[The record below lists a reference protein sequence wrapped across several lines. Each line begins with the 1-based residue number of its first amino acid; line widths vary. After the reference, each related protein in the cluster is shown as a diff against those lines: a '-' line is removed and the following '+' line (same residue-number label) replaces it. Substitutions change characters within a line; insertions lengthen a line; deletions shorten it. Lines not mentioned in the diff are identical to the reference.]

1 MPTDLTEVSQFT
13 ANVPTPDDGEDV
25 DAASVI
31 QFAQPLADRTKFLRA
46 GLPEYAWVG
55 RRVVYAP
62 GDGTVRVGPCGGV
75 VLGGVLLTYGAETNL
90 GSGGRASNTWFYVYA
105 YDDAGTLTM
114 VEDTVAPVASLAFK
128 SGDVT
133 RRYVGCFRTN
143 GSGVPVPMRY
153 VDGHCTYRRSACP
166 EVSDPLQVLD
176 VGQLTSYADVA
187 LASCVPPHAYI
198 ARLRARALWAANL
211 VVLSLRTKGDT
222 TASVRISGNDEVWAD
237 VDVETNSTQQ
247 IQYQVNNASAEGY
260 LEVWGFR
267 E

>member
-1 MPTDLTEVSQFT
+1 MPTNLTETAQFT
-13 ANVPTPDDGEDV
+13 ANVPVPNDGENANV
-25 DAASVI
+25 ASVI
-31 QFAQPLADRTKFLRA
+31 QALQPLADRTKFLRA

-75 VLGGVLLTYGAETNL
+75 VLGGKLLSQGSETNL
-90 GSGGRASNTWFYVYA
+90 GSAGRASNTWFYVYA
-105 YDDAGTLTM
+105 YESAGAAAFEESTT
-114 VEDTVAPVASLAFK
+114 APVASLAFK
-128 SGDVT
+128 SGDIT
-133 RRYVGCFRTN
+133 RRYVGCFRTD

-153 VDGHCTYRRSACP
+153 TDGHCTYRRSACP
-166 EVSDPLQVLD
+166 EVSDPLQVLTT
-176 VGQLTSYADVA
+176 GQLTSYADVS

-198 ARLRARALWAANL
+198 ARLRARALYASNL
-211 VVLSLRTKGDT
+211 VVFSLRTKGDS

-247 IQYQVNNASAEGY
+247 IQYQVNNASAEGN